1 MKAFLNKIG
10 TKEKNGNF
18 FWLKNRKLWKQKT
31 IKSNKA
37 SRAGQFSKMNS
48 KSKGKTKFYIK
59 IPIMMKIMAKYNVG
73 ENYQEND
80 V

>member
-1 MKAFLNKIG
+1 
-10 TKEKNGNF
+10 
-18 FWLKNRKLWKQKT
+18 
-31 IKSNKA
+31 
-37 SRAGQFSKMNS
+37 MNS